1 MQWRVPC
8 EVGWISLMML
18 VGLNLPGGVVNSL
31 EAAKEKVSRYERL
44 RERGSLSLDFT
55 CMSED

>member
-1 MQWRVPC
+1 MQRRGPC
-8 EVGWISLMML
+8 VVGWIRFIIL

-44 RERGSLSLDFT
+44 RELGSLSLDFT